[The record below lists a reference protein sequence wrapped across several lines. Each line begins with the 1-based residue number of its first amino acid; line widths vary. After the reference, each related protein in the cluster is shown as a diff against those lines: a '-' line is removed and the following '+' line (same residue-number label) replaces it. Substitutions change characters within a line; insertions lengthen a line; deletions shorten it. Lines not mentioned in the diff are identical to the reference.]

1 MNDIRKNRNNKINE
15 EVISKEI
22 IDFSLSKFDMRDLV
36 DDDEYQINADI
47 VLKRSF
53 ILNSKGKKYFNEK
66 EMDGFFD
73 NIVEKY
79 NSDLEST
86 NKYGALTYLQKVI
99 GLLDYIKIESIKCL
113 SLETLNQLLDA
124 KDEVEI
130 LTTYNEI
137 LENRHYIQKIHM
149 KTFKE
154 MLEDE
159 RVKMKKSEMV
169 KYFDYIAQLY
179 NSDVVLQDN
188 VTREEYLRAF
198 SKISLKKA
206 LSMRMI
212 EIYDLFYVN
221 GPESPDSIK
230 LLSSEFASDLC

>member
-149 KTFKE
+149 KAFKE

-159 RVKMKKSEMV
+159 
-169 KYFDYIAQLY
+169 
-179 NSDVVLQDN
+179 N
-188 VTREEYLRAF
+188 V
-198 SKISLKKA
+198 
-206 LSMRMI
+206 
-212 EIYDLFYVN
+212 DL
-221 GPESPDSIK
+221 EDI
-230 LLSSEFASDLC
+230 

>member
-1 MNDIRKNRNNKINE
+1 MMMEEKEDQAVMNDIRKNRNNKINE

-99 GLLDYIKIESIKCL
+99 GLLDYIKIE
-113 SLETLNQLLDA
+113 
-124 KDEVEI
+124 
-130 LTTYNEI
+130 
-137 LENRHYIQKIHM
+137 
-149 KTFKE
+149 
-154 MLEDE
+154 
-159 RVKMKKSEMV
+159 
-169 KYFDYIAQLY
+169 
-179 NSDVVLQDN
+179 
-188 VTREEYLRAF
+188 
-198 SKISLKKA
+198 
-206 LSMRMI
+206 
-212 EIYDLFYVN
+212 
-221 GPESPDSIK
+221 
-230 LLSSEFASDLC
+230 

>member
-1 MNDIRKNRNNKINE
+1 MMMEEKEDQAVMNDIRKNRNNKINE

-149 KTFKE
+149 KAFKE

-198 SKISLKKA
+198 SKISLKVGAYIHKCVLGA
-206 LSMRMI
+206 TPKYFITLS
-212 EIYDLFYVN
+212 L
-221 GPESPDSIK
+221 SI
-230 LLSSEFASDLC
+230 

>member
-149 KTFKE
+149 KAFKE

-230 LLSSEFASDLC
+230 LLSSEFASYLC

>member
-1 MNDIRKNRNNKINE
+1 
-15 EVISKEI
+15 
-22 IDFSLSKFDMRDLV
+22 
-36 DDDEYQINADI
+36 
-47 VLKRSF
+47 
-53 ILNSKGKKYFNEK
+53 
-66 EMDGFFD
+66 
-73 NIVEKY
+73 
-79 NSDLEST
+79 
-86 NKYGALTYLQKVI
+86 
-99 GLLDYIKIESIKCL
+99 
-113 SLETLNQLLDA
+113 
-124 KDEVEI
+124 
-130 LTTYNEI
+130 
-137 LENRHYIQKIHM
+137 
-149 KTFKE
+149 

>member
-1 MNDIRKNRNNKINE
+1 MKNPFSQANRSKYRIRELFEDYFGYSEKIFVEKIVWFPSISKNDLDKIEIPMEFDKRLILTSDSLSNPERDIIGAFNYYNSRRFNIISDDAYKEMFKLLLPEFNLIPDLTNKINE

-99 GLLDYIKIESIKCL
+99 GLLDYIKIE
-113 SLETLNQLLDA
+113 
-124 KDEVEI
+124 
-130 LTTYNEI
+130 
-137 LENRHYIQKIHM
+137 
-149 KTFKE
+149 
-154 MLEDE
+154 
-159 RVKMKKSEMV
+159 
-169 KYFDYIAQLY
+169 
-179 NSDVVLQDN
+179 
-188 VTREEYLRAF
+188 
-198 SKISLKKA
+198 
-206 LSMRMI
+206 
-212 EIYDLFYVN
+212 
-221 GPESPDSIK
+221 
-230 LLSSEFASDLC
+230 